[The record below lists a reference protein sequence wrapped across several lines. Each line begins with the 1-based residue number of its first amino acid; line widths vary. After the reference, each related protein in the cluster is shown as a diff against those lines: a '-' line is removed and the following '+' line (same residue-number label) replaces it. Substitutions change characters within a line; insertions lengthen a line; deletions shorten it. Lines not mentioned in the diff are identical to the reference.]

1 MDAPC
6 RTAVLSI
13 SKQSRPRLT
22 ALMTALLLLVTLPTQ
37 ATAQSLDEHVD
48 ARPQVEWP
56 ARLTA
61 DIERINAAYPGEI
74 GVVVHDLDD
83 DSRFSFHGEQ
93 NWYLASMVKVPVAL
107 ALMDEVDA
115 GRISLD
121 DTMTLE
127 RSDYVDGAGETN
139 WHAAGEQLS
148 LRWLLEQMITR
159 SDNTA
164 TDMLIRRVG
173 GADRVNEHLETLVP
187 EGFERITTL
196 ADVRRYAYSE
206 FHPNAMTLDGLEFV
220 DIRKAR
226 EEPARLAAIS
236 RFIGVPVSDFRAR
249 DLSEAFENYY
259 ATGLNSGHL
268 DAHDR
273 LLTRLARGE
282 TLSPES
288 TDELISVMA
297 RTRTGTNRLQASWPD
312 TVTFAHKTGTQRG
325 RFCDGGIAIQNADSG
340 SHRVAVVACT
350 RGSLSLARSE
360 QALKEVGQAVWQ
372 SGVFR

>member
-1 MDAPC
+1 MEARC
-6 RTAVLSI
+6 RTAVSAI
-13 SKQSRPRLT
+13 QKPGRPRLT
-22 ALMTALLLLVTLPTQ
+22 AFIASVLLLAALPGQ
-37 ATAQSLDEHVD
+37 VIAQSLSEHVD
-48 ARPQVEWP
+48 ARPRVDWAE
-56 ARLTA
+56 RLTG

-74 GVVVHDLDD
+74 GVVVRDLDD
-83 DSRFSFHGEQ
+83 DNRFSFHGEQ

-115 GRISLD
+115 GRLSLD

-139 WHAAGEQLS
+139 WHGAGEQLS

-173 GADRVNEHLETLVP
+173 AERVNEHLAELVP

-206 FHPNAMTLDGLEFV
+206 FHPNAMALDGLEFV

-226 EEPARLAAIS
+226 EEKARLAAIS

-249 DLSEAFENYY
+249 DLSEAFEGYY
-259 ATGLNSGHL
+259 ATGLNSARL
-268 DAHDR
+268 DALDR

-288 TDELISVMA
+288 TDALMGVMA
-297 RTRTGTNRLQASWPD
+297 RTRTGTNRLRAAWPD

-325 RFCDGGIAIQNADSG
+325 RFCDGGIAIHDSDDG
-340 SHRVAVVACT
+340 PQRVAVVACT

-360 QALKEVGQAVWQ
+360 QALKEVGQAIWQ

>member
-6 RTAVLSI
+6 RNDLPT
-13 SKQSRPRLT
+13 PRRLGCPW
-22 ALMTALLLLVTLPTQ
+22 LMTLMATLLLFVSSGPVS
-37 ATAQSLDEHVD
+37 AQSLQEQID
-48 ARPQVEWP
+48 ATPHTDWP
-56 ARLTA
+56 ERLTG

-74 GVVVHDLDD
+74 GVFVRDLED

-93 NWYLASMVKVPVAL
+93 RWYLASMVKVPVAL
-107 ALMDEVDA
+107 ALMDDVDA
-115 GRISLD
+115 GRLSLD

-139 WHAAGEQLS
+139 WHSPGEQLS

-173 GADRVNEHLETLVP
+173 GADRVNEHLKTLVP

-206 FHPNAMTLDGLEFV
+206 FHPNAMQLDGLEFV

-226 EEPARLAAIS
+226 EEKARLAAIS

-259 ATGLNSGHL
+259 AAGLNSGRL
-268 DAHDR
+268 DAYGQ
-273 LLTRLARGE
+273 LLTRLVRGE
-282 TLSPES
+282 LLSQES
-288 TDELISVMA
+288 TDELMAVMA
-297 RTRTGTNRLQASWPD
+297 RTRTGAKRLRADWPD
-312 TVTFAHKTGTQRG
+312 TVSFAHKTGTQRG
-325 RFCDGGIAIQNADSG
+325 RFCDGGVAIHEGETGAQ
-340 SHRVAVVACT
+340 RVAIVACT
-350 RGSLSLARSE
+350 QGSLSLARSE
-360 QALKEVGQAVWQ
+360 QALKEVGQAIRQ

>member
-1 MDAPC
+1 
-6 RTAVLSI
+6 
-13 SKQSRPRLT
+13 
-22 ALMTALLLLVTLPTQ
+22 MTALLLLAPLPAQ
-37 ATAQSLDEHVD
+37 VTAQSLDEHVD
-48 ARPQVEWP
+48 ARPRAEWP
-56 ARLTA
+56 GRLTA

-93 NWYLASMVKVPVAL
+93 TWYLASMVKVPVAL

-115 GRISLD
+115 GRLHLD

-173 GADRVNEHLETLVP
+173 AERVNEHLAELVP

-206 FHPNAMTLDGLEFV
+206 FHPNAMALDGLEFV

-226 EEPARLAAIS
+226 EEKARLAAIS

-249 DLSEAFENYY
+249 DLSEAFEGYY
-259 ATGLNSGHL
+259 ATGLNSARL
-268 DAHDR
+268 DAMDR

-288 TDELISVMA
+288 TDALISVMA
-297 RTRTGTNRLQASWPD
+297 RTRTGTNRLRASWPD

-325 RFCDGGIAIQNADSG
+325 RFCDGGIAIHDRDDGPQ
-340 SHRVAVVACT
+340 HVAVVACT

-360 QALKEVGQAVWQ
+360 QALKEVGQAIQQ